1 MKVYDTNTRVF
12 YNPDC
17 AKYGVEQIV
26 KGITLHCKD
35 GVTRQLYKWSQV
47 AIPGR
52 KEVYTPYKAVA
63 KRWANS
69 LKDKGIIEVR
79 ADMEEEYRD

>member
-1 MKVYDTNTRVF
+1 MERFNSATRVF

-35 GVTRQLYKWSQV
+35 GIKRQLYKWSQV
-47 AIPGR
+47 AIGD
-52 KEVYTPYKAVA
+52 KTYTPYKKVA
-63 KRWANS
+63 ERWADS
-69 LKDKGIIEVR
+69 ITDKGVVEVR
-79 ADMEEEYRD
+79 ADMEYQYVQI